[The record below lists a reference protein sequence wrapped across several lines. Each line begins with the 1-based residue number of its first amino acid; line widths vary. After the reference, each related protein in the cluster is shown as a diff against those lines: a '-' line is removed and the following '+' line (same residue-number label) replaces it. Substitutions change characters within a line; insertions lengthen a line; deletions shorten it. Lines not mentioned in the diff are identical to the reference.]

1 MNLVSTKKISVKYG
15 SHVVLRDVSITVKA
29 GEIVTVKDGYANNYL
44 LPRKQAIVANKKNK
58 LELQSKLDVISER
71 NEQKIEEANALK
83 LELDKISLTMKVE
96 ANDEGGLYGTITQK
110 QISDLLK
117 AQGHS
122 ILNENIITGEIKALG
137 EFEITIK
144 IYEDI
149 SSALKIFIE
158 KR

>member
-1 MNLVSTKKISVKYG
+1 MQIIL
-15 SHVVLRDVSITVKA
+15 LESIDRVGKA
-29 GEIVTVKDGYANNYL
+29 GEIVAVKDGYANNYL
-44 LPRKQAIVANKKNK
+44 IPRKLAIVANKNNK

-71 NEQKIEEANALK
+71 NKQKIEEANALK
-83 LELDKISLTMKVE
+83 LELDKISLTMRVE

-117 AQGHS
+117 AEGHS
-122 ILNENIITGEIKALG
+122 ILNENIITGEIKVLG

-149 SSALKIFIE
+149 SSILKVSVE

>member
-1 MNLVSTKKISVKYG
+1 MQIIL
-15 SHVVLRDVSITVKA
+15 LESIDRVGKA
-29 GEIVTVKDGYANNYL
+29 GEIVSVKDGFANNYL
-44 LPRKQAIVANKKNK
+44 IPKKLAIVANKNNK
-58 LELQSKLDVISER
+58 LELQGKLDVISER
-71 NEQKIEEANALK
+71 NNQKIEEANALK

-96 ANDEGGLYGTITQK
+96 ANDEGSLYGAITQK

-149 SSALKIFIE
+149 SSILKVFIE

>member
-1 MNLVSTKKISVKYG
+1 MQIIL
-15 SHVVLRDVSITVKA
+15 LESIDRVGKA
-29 GEIVTVKDGYANNYL
+29 GEIVAVKDGYANNYL
-44 LPRKQAIVANKKNK
+44 IPRKLAIVANKNNK
-58 LELQSKLDVISER
+58 LELQSKLNVISKR

-83 LELDKISLTMKVE
+83 LELDKISLTMRVE

-117 AQGHS
+117 AEGHS

-144 IYEDI
+144 IYEDV
-149 SSALKIFIE
+149 SSVLKVFIE

>member
-1 MNLVSTKKISVKYG
+1 MQIIL
-15 SHVVLRDVSITVKA
+15 LESIDRVGKA
-29 GEIVTVKDGYANNYL
+29 GEIVAVKDGYANNYL
-44 LPRKQAIVANKKNK
+44 IPRKLAIVANKNNK

-71 NEQKIEEANALK
+71 NKQKIEEANALK
-83 LELDKISLTMKVE
+83 LELDKISLTMRVE
-96 ANDEGGLYGTITQK
+96 ANDEGGLYGAITQK

-117 AQGHS
+117 AEGHS
-122 ILNENIITGEIKALG
+122 ILNENIITGEIKVLG

-149 SSALKIFIE
+149 SSILKVFIE

>member
-1 MNLVSTKKISVKYG
+1 MQIIL
-15 SHVVLRDVSITVKA
+15 LESIDRVGKA
-29 GEIVTVKDGYANNYL
+29 GEIVAVKDGYANNYL
-44 LPRKQAIVANKKNK
+44 LPRKLAIVANKNNK
-58 LELQSKLDVISER
+58 LELHNKLDVISKR

-83 LELDKISLTMKVE
+83 LVLDKISLTMRVE
-96 ANDEGGLYGTITQK
+96 ANDEGGLYGAITQK

-117 AQGHS
+117 AEGHS
-122 ILNENIITGEIKALG
+122 ILNENIITGEIKVLG

-149 SSALKIFIE
+149 SSILKVFIE

>member
-1 MNLVSTKKISVKYG
+1 M
-15 SHVVLRDVSITVKA
+15 HVILLESIDRVGKA

-83 LELDKISLTMKVE
+83 LELDKISLTMRVE

-117 AQGHS
+117 AEGHS

-149 SSALKIFIE
+149 SSILKVFIE

>member
-1 MNLVSTKKISVKYG
+1 MQIIL
-15 SHVVLRDVSITVKA
+15 LESIDRVGKA
-29 GEIVTVKDGYANNYL
+29 GEIVAVKDGYANNYL
-44 LPRKQAIVANKKNK
+44 IPRKLAIVANKNNK
-58 LELQSKLDVISER
+58 LELQSKLDVISKR

-83 LELDKISLTMKVE
+83 LELDKISLTMRVE
-96 ANDEGGLYGTITQK
+96 ANDEGGLYGAITQK

-117 AQGHS
+117 AEGHS

-149 SSALKIFIE
+149 SSILKVFIE

>member
-1 MNLVSTKKISVKYG
+1 MQIIL
-15 SHVVLRDVSITVKA
+15 LESIDRVGKA
-29 GEIVTVKDGYANNYL
+29 GEIVAVKDGYANNYL
-44 LPRKQAIVANKKNK
+44 IPRKLAIVSNNNNK
-58 LELQSKLDVISER
+58 LELQSKLDVISKR

-83 LELDKISLTMKVE
+83 LELDKISLTMRVE

-110 QISDLLK
+110 QISNLLK
-117 AQGHS
+117 AEGHS

-149 SSALKIFIE
+149 SSILKVLVE
-158 KR
+158 KK

>member
-1 MNLVSTKKISVKYG
+1 MHVILLESVDRVG
-15 SHVVLRDVSITVKA
+15 KA
-29 GEIVTVKDGYANNYL
+29 GEIVAVKDGYANNYL

-71 NEQKIEEANALK
+71 NKQKIEEANALK
-83 LELDKISLTMKVE
+83 LELDKISLTMRVE

-117 AQGHS
+117 AEGHS
-122 ILNENIITGEIKALG
+122 ILNENIITGEIKVLG

-149 SSALKIFIE
+149 SSILKMSIE

>member
-1 MNLVSTKKISVKYG
+1 MQIIL
-15 SHVVLRDVSITVKA
+15 LESIDRVGKA
-29 GEIVTVKDGYANNYL
+29 GEIVAVKDGYANNYL
-44 LPRKQAIVANKKNK
+44 IPRKLAIVANKNNK

-71 NEQKIEEANALK
+71 NKQKIEEANALK
-83 LELDKISLTMKVE
+83 LELDKISLTMRVE

-110 QISDLLK
+110 QISNLLK
-117 AQGHS
+117 AEGHS

-149 SSALKIFIE
+149 SSILKLLVE
-158 KR
+158 KK

>member
-1 MNLVSTKKISVKYG
+1 MQIIL
-15 SHVVLRDVSITVKA
+15 LESIDRVGKA
-29 GEIVTVKDGYANNYL
+29 GEIVAVKDGYANNYL
-44 LPRKQAIVANKKNK
+44 LPRKLAIVASKNNK
-58 LELQSKLDVISER
+58 LELQNKLDVISER
-71 NEQKIEEANALK
+71 NGQKIDEANALK
-83 LELDKISLTMKVE
+83 LELDKISLTMRVE

-117 AQGHS
+117 AEGHS

-149 SSALKIFIE
+149 SSILKVFIE

>member
-1 MNLVSTKKISVKYG
+1 MQIIL
-15 SHVVLRDVSITVKA
+15 LESIDRIGKA
-29 GEIVTVKDGYANNYL
+29 GEIVAVKDGYANNYL
-44 LPRKQAIVANKKNK
+44 IPRKLAIVANKNNK
-58 LELQSKLDVISER
+58 LELQSKLEVISER
-71 NEQKIEEANALK
+71 NEKKIEEANALK
-83 LELDKISLTMKVE
+83 LELDKISLTMRVE

-117 AQGHS
+117 AEGHN

-137 EFEITIK
+137 EFEVTIK

-149 SSALKIFIE
+149 SSILKVFIE

>member
-1 MNLVSTKKISVKYG
+1 MQIIL
-15 SHVVLRDVSITVKA
+15 LESIDRVGKA
-29 GEIVTVKDGYANNYL
+29 GEIVAVKDGYANNYL
-44 LPRKQAIVANKKNK
+44 IPRKLAIVANKNNK
-58 LELQSKLDVISER
+58 LELQSKLEVISER

-83 LELDKISLTMKVE
+83 LELDKISLTMRVE

-117 AQGHS
+117 AEGHS

-149 SSALKIFIE
+149 SSILKVSVE

>member
-1 MNLVSTKKISVKYG
+1 MQIIL
-15 SHVVLRDVSITVKA
+15 LESIDRVGKA
-29 GEIVTVKDGYANNYL
+29 GEIVAVKDGYANNYL
-44 LPRKQAIVANKKNK
+44 IPRKLAIVANKNNK
-58 LELQSKLDVISER
+58 LKLQSKLDVISKR

-83 LELDKISLTMKVE
+83 LELDKISLTMRVE
-96 ANDEGGLYGTITQK
+96 ANDEGGLYGAITQK

-117 AQGHS
+117 AEGHS
-122 ILNENIITGEIKALG
+122 ILNENIITGEIKVLG

-149 SSALKIFIE
+149 SSILKVFIE

>member
-1 MNLVSTKKISVKYG
+1 MQIIL
-15 SHVVLRDVSITVKA
+15 LESIDRVGKA
-29 GEIVTVKDGYANNYL
+29 GEIVAVKDGYANSYL
-44 LPRKQAIVANKKNK
+44 IPRKLAIVANKNNK
-58 LELQSKLDVISER
+58 LELQSKLDVISKQ

-83 LELDKISLTMKVE
+83 LELDKISLTMRVE

-117 AQGHS
+117 AEGHS

-144 IYEDI
+144 IYEDV
-149 SSALKIFIE
+149 SSVLKVFIE

>member
-1 MNLVSTKKISVKYG
+1 MQIIL
-15 SHVVLRDVSITVKA
+15 LESIDRVGKA
-29 GEIVTVKDGYANNYL
+29 GEIVAVKDGYANNYL
-44 LPRKQAIVANKKNK
+44 IPKKLAIVANKNNK
-58 LELQSKLDVISER
+58 LQLQSKLDVISKR
-71 NEQKIEEANALK
+71 NDQKIEEANILK
-83 LELDKISLTMKVE
+83 LKLDKISLTMRVE

-117 AQGHS
+117 AEGHS
-122 ILNENIITGEIKALG
+122 ILNENIVTGEIKALG

-149 SSALKIFIE
+149 SSILKVSVE